1 MAALFVN
8 FISILVWVL
17 IAGIFVR
24 ILLSWIPISGGQLN
38 PIVALIYQITEP
50 ILAPLRRL
58 NLRIGMFDL
67 TPTIALFILFAILR
81 LIGKLSDGG
90 GGLS

>member
-1 MAALFVN
+1 MADLFVN
-8 FISILVWVL
+8 FIKILVWVL

-24 ILLSWIPISGGQLN
+24 ILLSWIPMSGGQLN
-38 PIVALIYQITEP
+38 PIVAIIYQITEP

-67 TPTIALFILFAILR
+67 TPTVAIFILYGILW
-81 LIGKLSDGG
+81 IID
-90 GGLS
+90 